1 VRPREILAVSRSAF
15 GEFLLIFTTFA
26 AIILLPVGTGV
37 AIGIVLSLL
46 HGMWSVTR
54 PQIVAFE
61 RVPGTSIWWPPGRST
76 KGETIDGVLVIA
88 FQAPLSFLNAYAF
101 QEGVQRVIR
110 ECPTP
115 PSLIVL
121 EASSI
126 IDIDFTAAQILLSF
140 IKDCAQQKISV
151 AVARLE
157 SLRAQDGFERFGI
170 TDALPRT
177 HLFHSVD
184 EAIRALVKKSNEFGT
199 NS

>member
-1 VRPREILAVSRSAF
+1 
-15 GEFLLIFTTFA
+15 
-26 AIILLPVGTGV
+26 
-37 AIGIVLSLL
+37 
-46 HGMWSVTR
+46 MTR

-61 RVPGTSIWWPPGRST
+61 KVPGTSIWWPPGHSP

-110 ECPTP
+110 ECPTS

-126 IDIDFTAAQILLSF
+126 T
-140 IKDCAQQKISV
+140 
-151 AVARLE
+151 
-157 SLRAQDGFERFGI
+157 LRAQDGFERFGI

-199 NS
+199 KS